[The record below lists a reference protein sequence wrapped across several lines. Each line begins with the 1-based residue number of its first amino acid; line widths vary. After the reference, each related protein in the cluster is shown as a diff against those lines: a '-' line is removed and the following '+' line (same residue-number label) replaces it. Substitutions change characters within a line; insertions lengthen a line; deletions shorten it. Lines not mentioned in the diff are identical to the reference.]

1 MLIEDKFI
9 PTFSSFGWDIE
20 EEKFAKVRKV
30 LADLRH
36 NRANKSIPIFSII
49 DSVDDLDEIIDN
61 SKFFTNA
68 KDKTEEFIL
77 IGTGGSSLGAE
88 AFIEA
93 IEVNKKYNFHVLD
106 NINSSD
112 LTILLKNI
120 NYKNVK
126 VLAISKSGNTLE
138 TISLLLII
146 CEWLQSN
153 QQDLRNKVMVMSDV
167 DNIKKR
173 NLILD
178 LAKLKN
184 IKTIKHISNVGGRF
198 SSLTSTGLLPAV
210 IMGADPY
217 AIRESS
223 QKTLDFILEDK
234 NFRMLGSSLFIDKTI
249 NVKKLNCVISYGGFL
264 APMVRWYR
272 QLWAES
278 LGKNGQGNFFISA
291 EGTKDQHSQLQ
302 MWLDG
307 PNIGLYTFLVSSQ
320 EKKYPNIPDFGFAP
334 WLSNYTLSD
343 LLNIM
348 AISTYD
354 SLKEKNRPV
363 RMINIPNRSVES
375 IASLMTIYLVEVLL
389 VAKLLN
395 INPYDQPAVE
405 DIKVNTLSRLN
416 N

>member
-1 MLIEDKFI
+1 MLKEDKFI
-9 PTFSSFGWDIE
+9 PTFSSFGWNIE
-20 EEKFAKVRKV
+20 EENFAKVRRV

-49 DSVDDLDEIIDN
+49 DSVDDLDEIINN
-61 SKFFTNA
+61 SKFFTNM

-93 IEVNKKYNFHVLD
+93 IEVDKKYNFHVLD
-106 NINSSD
+106 DINSSD
-112 LTILLKNI
+112 LTILLKKI

-167 DNIKKR
+167 ENIKKK

-217 AIRESS
+217 VIRESS

-234 NFRMLGSSLFIDKTI
+234 NFRM
-249 NVKKLNCVISYGGFL
+249 
-264 APMVRWYR
+264 
-272 QLWAES
+272 
-278 LGKNGQGNFFISA
+278 
-291 EGTKDQHSQLQ
+291 
-302 MWLDG
+302 
-307 PNIGLYTFLVSSQ
+307 
-320 EKKYPNIPDFGFAP
+320 
-334 WLSNYTLSD
+334 
-343 LLNIM
+343 
-348 AISTYD
+348 
-354 SLKEKNRPV
+354 
-363 RMINIPNRSVES
+363 
-375 IASLMTIYLVEVLL
+375 
-389 VAKLLN
+389 
-395 INPYDQPAVE
+395 
-405 DIKVNTLSRLN
+405 
-416 N
+416 